1 MRAPLIDLLRG
12 GVPALA
18 VLVAA
23 IAVIR
28 IVCRRPTLRR
38 LSVAL
43 SLIALTGSVALFRA
57 LAPAEAPY
65 LDPYLR
71 FLMLF
76 SLAYG
81 AFKVVEV
88 LVVDLLVILRKEAL
102 RPLLVADPT
111 VLERL
116 SKTLARRQAE
126 RDDAIN
132 RAAVYEGPG
141 RTAPAS
147 YSAGCGGSSDSWA
160 ATWRRAADRAGGEW
174 MAAEQKV
181 VDEKEP
187 VGLRLSL
194 KVKLTLLIT
203 TLLVLTVLLVS
214 VFLVRQEQE
223 SLTNEMSKRGRTIA
237 RDLANAS
244 KNPIISND
252 DLTLSLLVQDAMK
265 DPDVIYVIF
274 VDADGKVVAHP
285 DLSQIGLR
293 FQRSDGLPMAVGET
307 QVTPFVDPKHGK
319 VIDFAVPLVFSRV
332 SVGSLYL
339 GFSRKPIDE
348 AVATARNST
357 IVISAAMVIVGILGA
372 LGLSTVLSRPV
383 MRLVEGTQAVAAGN
397 FQIHLPV
404 TSRDEIGAL
413 TESFNQMAKN
423 LREKEMIKRAFT
435 RYVARQVVDEI
446 LKDPE
451 KLALKEER
459 RDVTVLFCDMRGF
472 TSLAER
478 LSPEEVVGVL
488 NDFYTLM
495 VDTTAKNDGIVDKF
509 LGDGVMAI
517 FGAPIVHDDH
527 PVRAV
532 KTAVAMQA
540 AVAELSRKRARE
552 GKDPIAVG
560 VGVSAGEAV
569 AGTVGTEDRMEY
581 TVIGDSVNLAARL
594 ESNAKP
600 DRS

>member
-1 MRAPLIDLLRG
+1 M
-12 GVPALA
+12 
-18 VLVAA
+18 
-23 IAVIR
+23 
-28 IVCRRPTLRR
+28 
-38 LSVAL
+38 S
-43 SLIALTGSVALFRA
+43 
-57 LAPAEAPY
+57 AE
-65 LDPYLR
+65 
-71 FLMLF
+71 
-76 SLAYG
+76 
-81 AFKVVEV
+81 KTVVVEA
-88 LVVDLLVILRKEAL
+88 KES
-102 RPLLVADPT
+102 T
-111 VLERL
+111 E
-116 SKTLARRQAE
+116 ST
-126 RDDAIN
+126 
-132 RAAVYEGPG
+132 
-141 RTAPAS
+141 
-147 YSAGCGGSSDSWA
+147 
-160 ATWRRAADRAGGEW
+160 
-174 MAAEQKV
+174 
-181 VDEKEP
+181 
-187 VGLRLSL
+187 GLRLSL

-203 TLLVLTVLLVS
+203 TLVVLTVVLVS

-223 SLTNEMSKRGRTIA
+223 SLTSEMSKRGRTIA

-244 KNPIISND
+244 KNAIVSND

-265 DPDVIYVIF
+265 DPDVVYVIF
-274 VDADGKVVAHP
+274 TDADGKVVAHP
-285 DLSQIGLR
+285 DLSQIG
-293 FQRSDGLPMAVGET
+293 QRIQREQGLPMAVGDT
-307 QVTPFVDPKHGK
+307 VVTPFVDPKHGK
-319 VIDFAVPLVFSRV
+319 VIDFAVPLVFSKIA
-332 SVGSLYL
+332 VGSLYL
-339 GFSRKPIDE
+339 GFSRKPIDL
-348 AVATARNST
+348 AVAAARNST
-357 IVISAAMVIVGILGA
+357 IVISAVMVVLGVLGA
-372 LGLSTVLSRPV
+372 LGLATVLSGPV

-397 FQIHLPV
+397 FQITLPV

-413 TESFNQMAKN
+413 TASFNQMAKN

-517 FGAPIVHDDH
+517 FGAPIVHEDH
-527 PVRAV
+527 PARAV
-532 KTAVAMQA
+532 KTAIAMQA
-540 AVAELSRKRARE
+540 GVAELSRKRARE

-560 VGVSAGEAV
+560 IGVSAGEAV

-600 DRS
+600 GQILISQRTYRRVDGVVNVRTLGVIRVKGKEEQVEVYEVLGLAQGA